1 MRTRNR
7 FGWLLLNILVVLFVV
22 VGTDC
27 RGLAAMD
34 GGDNWTE
41 AELAILRS
49 LWIGSLG
56 PLPVDPSNKYSDN
69 PKAAALG
76 KKLFFDSR
84 FSGNQKVSCATCHRE
99 DYNFTDNLPLA
110 HGMGTTNR
118 RSMPLL
124 GVAYNAWF
132 FWDGR
137 KDSLWAQALGPIES
151 KVEHG
156 ISRTMSAYII
166 SKYYRNEY
174 QEVFG
179 HFPEIGEEGDLRT
192 NARPATD
199 DPMALK
205 SWVLMGPQSR
215 EEVNRIYV
223 NMGKAIGAFVRTIVP
238 GPALFDRYVEALL
251 NNKDAEAKQILTADE
266 IAGLK
271 LFIGKAKCTNC
282 HNGPLFTNGDFHD
295 TGLPPDQHEPS
306 VDRGRADGIT
316 KVLADEFNCLS
327 RYSDADPNQCYELRF
342 IDTGAQKYIGAFK
355 TPTLRNVAERPPYMH
370 AGQFA
375 TLEEVLTFY
384 QQKADNPELGH
395 RGLTDREL
403 QQLAAFLKTLSGPQK
418 SF

>member
-1 MRTRNR
+1 MLA
-7 FGWLLLNILVVLFVV
+7 GLFII
-22 VGTDC
+22 VGSDC
-27 RGLAAMD
+27 RVLAARD
-34 GGDNWTE
+34 GNTSWSED
-41 AELAILRS
+41 ELATLRS

-56 PLPVDPSNKYSDN
+56 PLPADPSNKYADN

-84 FSGNQKVSCATCHRE
+84 FSGNKKVSCATCHRE

-110 HGMGTTNR
+110 HGMGTTTR
-118 RSMPLL
+118 RSMPLI
-124 GVAYNAWF
+124 GAAYNSWS

-156 ISRTMSAYII
+156 ISRTMSASII
-166 SKYYRNEY
+166 ITYYRDEY

-179 HFPEIGEEGDLRT
+179 SFPEIAIENLRK
-192 NARPATD
+192 NARPAAD

-205 SWVLMGPQSR
+205 SWVLMGPEER
-215 EEVNRIYV
+215 EAVNRIYV

-251 NNKDAEAKQILTADE
+251 DKKDANEGEILTADE

-282 HNGPLFTNGDFHD
+282 HNGPLFTNGDFHRL
-295 TGLPPDQHEPS
+295 GLPGQNEPAA
-306 VDRGRADGIT
+306 DRGRADGIT

-327 RYSDADPNQCYELRF
+327 RYSDADPGQCYELRF
-342 IDTGAQKYIGAFK
+342 IDTAAPKYVGAFK
-355 TPTLRNVAERPPYMH
+355 TPSLRNVAERPPYMH

-375 TLEEVLTFY
+375 TLEEVLAFY
-384 QQKADNPELGH
+384 QQRADNPELGH

-403 QQLAAFLKTLSGPQK
+403 KQLAAFLKTLNGPTENL
-418 SF
+418 